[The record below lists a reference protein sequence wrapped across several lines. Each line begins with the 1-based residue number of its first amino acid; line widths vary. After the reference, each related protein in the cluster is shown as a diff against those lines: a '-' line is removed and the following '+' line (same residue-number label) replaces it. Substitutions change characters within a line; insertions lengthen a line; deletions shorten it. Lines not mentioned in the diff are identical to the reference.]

1 MLEEE
6 MEDATMPTYRKFLN
20 PNFDVHSDGD
30 YWEKFKPLKDKTAL
44 LIIDVQKHDQD
55 LAVELRDAGNSYL
68 YDRLRGT
75 VIPNARRLLTF
86 FRDQQM
92 AVTFA
97 TLGNQREDGRD
108 RSPTQA
114 RPGWNYTL
122 LKIGSREQE
131 VVDELKPR
139 DGEVVVCKTTDSTVM
154 GTQYGH
160 ILRWMG
166 IEHVVVCGLFTDQCV
181 SSTVRDLS
189 DWGYTVFLVEDAT
202 SAINADLQ
210 VWETRMLN
218 QIYCKVVS
226 TDEVLQDLATQRR
239 A

>member
-1 MLEEE
+1 MEEGKTPYFRE
-6 MEDATMPTYRKFLN
+6 FLN
-20 PNFDVHSDGD
+20 PYYEAYPEGD

-44 LIIDVQKHDQD
+44 LIIDVQKHYQD
-55 LAVELRDAGNSYL
+55 MSIELKNAGNSYL
-68 YDRLRGT
+68 YDRLNDV
-75 VIPNARRLLTF
+75 VIPNAKRLLTF

-92 AVTFA
+92 VVTFA
-97 TLGNQREDGRD
+97 AIGNQRADGRD

-122 LKIGSREQE
+122 LRIGTREQE

-139 DGEVVVCKTTDSTVM
+139 EGEVVVYKTTDSAVN

-166 IEHVVVCGLFTDQCV
+166 IEHVVVAGVFTDQCV
-181 SSTVRDLS
+181 ASTVRDLS
-189 DWGYTVFLVEDAT
+189 DWGYTIFLAEDAT
-202 SAINADLQ
+202 SALNADIQ
-210 VWETRMLN
+210 VWETKIMN

-226 TDEVLQDLATQRR
+226 TEEVIQDLAAQ
-239 A
+239 

>member
-226 TDEVLQDLATQRR
+226 TDEVLQDLATQ
-239 A
+239 

>member
-1 MLEEE
+1 M
-6 MEDATMPTYRKFLN
+6 DDGKTPTFRKFPN
-20 PNFDVHSDGD
+20 PNFDVHSEGD
-30 YWEKFKPLKDKTAL
+30 YWEKIKPLKAKTAL

-68 YDRLRGT
+68 YDRLKAT
-75 VIPNARRLLTF
+75 VIPNARRLLDF

-92 AVTFA
+92 VVTFA

-108 RSPTQA
+108 RSPTQT

-122 LKIGSREQE
+122 LKIGSTEQE
-131 VVDELKPR
+131 VVDDLKPR
-139 DGEVVVCKTTDSTVM
+139 EGEVVVCKTTDSTVM

-166 IEHVVVCGLFTDQCV
+166 IEHVVVGGLFTDQCV

-226 TDEVLQDLATQRR
+226 TVEVLQDLAAQ
-239 A
+239 

>member
-1 MLEEE
+1 
-6 MEDATMPTYRKFLN
+6 MEDGKTPTFKKFLN
-20 PNFDVHSDGD
+20 PNYEVYPEGD

-55 LAVELRDAGNSYL
+55 LAVELRNAGNSYL
-68 YDRLRGT
+68 EDRLKAT
-75 VIPNARRLLTF
+75 VIPNARQLLDF
-86 FRDQQM
+86 FRDLQM
-92 AVTFA
+92 VVTFA
-97 TLGNQREDGRD
+97 TLGNQRADGRD

-122 LKIGSREQE
+122 LKIGSRDQE

-139 DGEVVVCKTTDSTVM
+139 DGEIIVCKTTDSTVM

-166 IEHVVVCGLFTDQCV
+166 IEHVVVGGLFTDQCV

-226 TDEVLQDLATQRR
+226 TEEVLQDLAAQ
-239 A
+239 

>member
-1 MLEEE
+1 
-6 MEDATMPTYRKFLN
+6 MEDGKTPTFKKFLN
-20 PNFDVHSDGD
+20 PNYETYPEGD

-44 LIIDVQKHDQD
+44 LIIDVQKHDQN
-55 LAVELRDAGNSYL
+55 LAVELRNAGNSYL
-68 YDRLRGT
+68 YDRLKET
-75 VIPNARRLLTF
+75 VIPKARRLLSF

-92 AVTFA
+92 VVTFA
-97 TLGNQREDGRD
+97 TLGNQRKDGRD

-122 LKIGSREQE
+122 LKIGSRDQE

-181 SSTVRDLS
+181 SSTVRDPS
-189 DWGYTVFLVEDAT
+189 DWGYMVFLVEDAT

-226 TDEVLQDLATQRR
+226 TEEVLQDLAAQ
-239 A
+239 

>member
-1 MLEEE
+1 MEDKR
-6 MEDATMPTYRKFLN
+6 EDATTPTYRKFLN
-20 PNFDVHSDGD
+20 PNFEVHSDGD

-226 TDEVLQDLATQRR
+226 TDEVLQDLATQ
-239 A
+239 

>member
-1 MLEEE
+1 
-6 MEDATMPTYRKFLN
+6 MEDGKMPTFRKFLN
-20 PNFDVHSDGD
+20 PYYEAYPEGD

-44 LIIDVQKHDQD
+44 LIIDVQKRYQNM
-55 LAVELRDAGNSYL
+55 AVELRNAGNSYL
-68 YDRLRGT
+68 EDRLKET

-92 AVTFA
+92 VVTFA
-97 TLGNQREDGRD
+97 TIGNQREDGRD

-114 RPGWNYTL
+114 RPGWNHTL
-122 LKIGSREQE
+122 LKIGSRDQE
-131 VVDELKPR
+131 VIDDLRPGE
-139 DGEVVVCKTTDSTVM
+139 GEVIVCKTTDSAVN

-166 IEHVVVCGLFTDQCV
+166 IEHVVVAGVFTDQCV

-189 DWGYTVFLVEDAT
+189 DWGYTVFLAEDAT
-202 SAINADLQ
+202 SALNADLQ

-226 TDEVLQDLATQRR
+226 TEEVLQDLAAQ
-239 A
+239 

>member
-1 MLEEE
+1 
-6 MEDATMPTYRKFLN
+6 MEDRKTPTFRKFLN
-20 PNFDVHSDGD
+20 PNFIVHPEGD

-44 LIIDVQKHDQD
+44 LIIDTQKHDQD
-55 LAVELRDAGNSYL
+55 LAVELRNAGNSYL
-68 YDRLRGT
+68 YDRLKET
-75 VIPNARRLLTF
+75 VIPNARRLLSF
-86 FRDQQM
+86 FREQQM
-92 AVTFA
+92 VVTFA

-122 LKIGSREQE
+122 LKIGSTEQE
-131 VVDELKPR
+131 VVDDLKPR

-166 IEHVVVCGLFTDQCV
+166 IEHVVVGGLFTDQCV

-210 VWETRMLN
+210 VWETRILN

-226 TDEVLQDLATQRR
+226 TEEVLQDLAAQ
-239 A
+239 